1 MLGCFL
7 CRVHAPNGSRTRGQ
21 VILFTCSLL
30 LQVDGTCWVA
40 FFAVCMHQIALELVD
55 KLSCLPVPCFFCRVY
70 ALMFTCTLLLQ
81 VDGTCWVAFFAVCM
95 LQMALELMDKL
106 SCLPV
111 PCFYRLMVRAGLLSL
126 PCVCSKWL

>member
-1 MLGCFL
+1 MLGFFL
-7 CRVHAPNGSRTRGQ
+7 CRVYAPNGSRTRRQ

-40 FFAVCMHQIALELVD
+40 FFAVCM
-55 KLSCLPVPCFFCRVY
+55 
-70 ALMFTCTLLLQ
+70 
-81 VDGTCWVAFFAVCM
+81 
-95 LQMALELMDKL
+95 LQMAPELVDKL

-126 PCVCSKWL
+126 QCVCTKLL